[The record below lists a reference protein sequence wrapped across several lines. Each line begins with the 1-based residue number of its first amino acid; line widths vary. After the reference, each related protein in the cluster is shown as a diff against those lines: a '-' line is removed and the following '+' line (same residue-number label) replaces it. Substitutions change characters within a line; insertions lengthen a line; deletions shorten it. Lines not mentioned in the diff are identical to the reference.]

1 MATAT
6 TTTLLGMDAHLVRVE
21 VEAFRGPGGFDL
33 VGLPEASVRESRVRV
48 RSALFRAGVLLDEYR
63 VVVNLSPGDVR
74 KVGSAFDL
82 AIAAASMAALGR
94 LPPGSLDDTLL
105 LGELSLWG
113 ELRGVPGALPQVM
126 LARQRGL
133 RRVIVP
139 ADNGAEAA
147 AIPGVESLVAT
158 ELAEVL
164 AHLQGERALQRAERA
179 AAPAA
184 GVFPDL
190 LDVKGQGAAR
200 RALEIA
206 AAGHHHLLLSGPP
219 GGGKSM
225 LAKRLPGVLPPLR
238 EEEALEVSAIHS
250 VAGTL
255 PAGVG
260 LLQGRPF
267 RSPHHSASDAGILG
281 GGYPPRPGELSLAHH
296 GVLFLDELPEFR
308 RSTLEALR
316 QPLED
321 GQLVVARARARAT
334 FPARPLLV
342 AASNPCPCGHAGTE
356 RCGCTPE
363 RVRQYAARLSGPLLD
378 RIDLHLRLPPVPLT
392 ALQDGKPGEP
402 SAAVRGRVTAARER
416 QQRRVDAGKTRN
428 NTNAALSPG
437 ELEEVATPSPEGRRL
452 LLAAAERLGLS
463 ARGYGKVLRV
473 ARTIADLAAEER
485 VEAHHVA
492 EALQYRGSE
501 RSGAAQARP
510 EAASIGKLST
520 QESSTQ
526 EANRLW
532 TRARGVERS

>member
-1 MATAT
+1 
-6 TTTLLGMDAHLVRVE
+6 
-21 VEAFRGPGGFDL
+21 
-33 VGLPEASVRESRVRV
+33 
-48 RSALFRAGVLLDEYR
+48 
-63 VVVNLSPGDVR
+63 
-74 KVGSAFDL
+74 
-82 AIAAASMAALGR
+82 
-94 LPPGSLDDTLL
+94 
-105 LGELSLWG
+105 
-113 ELRGVPGALPQVM
+113 
-126 LARQRGL
+126 
-133 RRVIVP
+133 
-139 ADNGAEAA
+139 
-147 AIPGVESLVAT
+147 
-158 ELAEVL
+158 
-164 AHLQGERALQRAERA
+164 
-179 AAPAA
+179 
-184 GVFPDL
+184 
-190 LDVKGQGAAR
+190 
-200 RALEIA
+200 
-206 AAGHHHLLLSGPP
+206 
-219 GGGKSM
+219 M

-402 SAAVRGRVTAARER
+402 SAAVRERVTAARER

-501 RSGAAQARP
+501 RSGAAQARH